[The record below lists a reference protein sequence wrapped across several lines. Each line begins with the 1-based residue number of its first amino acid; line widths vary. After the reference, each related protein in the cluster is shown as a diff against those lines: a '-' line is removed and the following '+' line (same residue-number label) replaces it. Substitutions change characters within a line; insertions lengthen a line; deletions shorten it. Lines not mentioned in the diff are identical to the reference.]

1 MPEGKRVMDFRR
13 QKLAQLDQEGLRRRT
28 EPWLETGG
36 HVRGSDGRTLLNF
49 SSNDY
54 LGLAQ
59 DPHVKARAT
68 AAVAQW
74 GCGATASRLMCG
86 TLALHE
92 ELEAALARLAGTESA
107 LVFSSGFGMNVGVVP
122 ALAGRGDVIFTDRLV
137 HASLVDGA
145 RLSGATV
152 KRFAHND
159 TADLARLMDQAPC
172 EGRRLIITES
182 VFSMDGDLAPLAK
195 IHTLARTHDAFLLVD
210 EAHAIGVWGQGG
222 GVARTMPA
230 ATRPDVTAGTLGK
243 ALGSLGGFIACSAES
258 RDFLI
263 NCARSFIFA
272 TALPPACLGAAL
284 GAVERIAQDPDMGE
298 QLLKRAEFF
307 HGRLM
312 AEGLPL
318 PAFASQIIPVPVG
331 ANDAAVA
338 LARRLRE
345 RGLLVTA
352 VRPPTVPQGT
362 ARLRLS
368 VTLSHTETD
377 LEQAAA
383 QIGASFRN
391 MEQR

>member
-1 MPEGKRVMDFRR
+1 MPEGDRIMDFRK
-13 QKLAQLDQEGLRRRT
+13 QKLAQLDQEGLHRLT
-28 EPWLETGG
+28 TAWIETGA
-36 HVRGSDGRTLLNF
+36 HVRAADGRKLLNF

-59 DPHVKARAT
+59 DPHVKARAM

-92 ELEAALARLAGTESA
+92 ELETALARLAGTESA

-122 ALAGRGDVIFTDRLV
+122 ALAGRGDVIFTDRLI

-159 TADLARLMDQAPC
+159 ASGLACLLEQTPC
-172 EGRRLIITES
+172 DGHRIIITES
-182 VFSMDGDLAPLAK
+182 VFSMDGDLAPLEK
-195 IHTLARTHDAFLLVD
+195 IHMLSRTHDALLLVD
-210 EAHAIGVWGQGG
+210 EAHAIGVWGKGG
-222 GVARTMPA
+222 GVARTLPA
-230 ATRPDVTAGTLGK
+230 ASRPDFMSGTLGK
-243 ALGSLGGFIACSAES
+243 ALGSLGGFIACSSES

-272 TALPPACLGAAL
+272 TALPPACLGAAR
-284 GAVERIAQDPDMGE
+284 GAVERIAQDPERGE
-298 QLLKRAEFF
+298 RLLKRAEFF
-307 HGRLM
+307 HARLM
-312 AEGLPL
+312 AEGLQL
-318 PAFASQIIPVPVG
+318 AAFASQIIPVPIG
-331 ANDAAVA
+331 ANEAAVA
-338 LARRLRE
+338 MAHRLRAC
-345 RGLLVTA
+345 GLLVTA

-377 LEQAAA
+377 LEQAAV
-383 QIGASFRN
+383 QIGAAFRK
-391 MEQR
+391 MKPR